1 MLACAVLLTKFA
13 QLLPGQSNLPG
24 GQSYSQK
31 GLLPLQCNQTSQHP
45 KIKFA
50 NNFLFSDRAVRIA
63 ILASRFP
70 TTQSAIKSELLA
82 EQSDLVG
89 WTGVCVFRP
98 GQEKAA
104 WCGREGGHRG
114 EGRLR
119 NILSTPHASN
129 MPSLLFHPDQE
140 T

>member
-89 WTGVCVFRP
+89 REFVFLDPVRKRQPGV
-98 GQEKAA
+98 A
-104 WCGREGGHRG
+104 GREGTEVR
-114 EGRLR
+114 EGYAT
-119 NILSTPHASN
+119 S
-129 MPSLLFHPDQE
+129 
-140 T
+140 

>member
-50 NNFLFSDRAVRIA
+50 NNFLFSDRTVRIA

-89 WTGVCVFRP
+89 REFVFLDPVRKRQPGV
-98 GQEKAA
+98 A
-104 WCGREGGHRG
+104 GREGTEVR
-114 EGRLR
+114 EGYAT
-119 NILSTPHASN
+119 S
-129 MPSLLFHPDQE
+129 
-140 T
+140 